1 MLILWGCSTWGWE
14 FFFFLK
20 HMVATFQAA
29 KLGSSAAALSCGS
42 ARVCVWECVL
52 SWALCFHIWA
62 SVGEEFDILS
72 WDRASAP
79 QGPACPF
86 EKFSVRLHYL
96 RTAWSSLSLGL
107 PWDTRGG
114 LTIWISRCSSGATVD
129 CPDNP
134 SPSWNEK
141 KKIEIW
147 GEKKFMSCQVCF
159 SLFDLFSASICS
171 DYWNHGLAFSQM

>member
-14 FFFFLK
+14 LFFFLK

-42 ARVCVWECVL
+42 ARVCECVL

-79 QGPACPF
+79 QGPTCPF
-86 EKFSVRLHYL
+86 EKFSVSLHYL

-114 LTIWISRCSSGATVD
+114 LTIWISRYSSGATVD

-141 KKIEIW
+141 KEGKLE
-147 GEKKFMSCQVCF
+147 EKKSLCPAKFALVFLICF
-159 SLFDLFSASICS
+159 QLPFVLIIETMASPFHRCR
-171 DYWNHGLAFSQM
+171 H